1 METQLKLT
9 RKTETPLFKNEG
21 ILMQKKKS
29 HIEKLGGGDEVTQEM
44 VWTNDYDD
52 VLAAQK
58 EKGFS

>member
-1 METQLKLT
+1 METQLKLA

-21 ILMQKKKS
+21 ILMQKKKKPL
-29 HIEKLGGGDEVTQEM
+29 EKLGGGDEVTQEM